1 MLWFLVLCF
10 YGIYLHVYACDSG
23 YACFLGFSLI
33 LIFCFFVLS
42 CFCLYFIFILISSLD
57 ICVLRKEKET
67 KGVDLVGWGSREDLQ
82 RVGGGETLHRICYIK
97 MVPPWNRKKK
107 KKVCPPSSTCFPSVC
122 LTTDFQ
128 ADSKGQHLL
137 FELYLG
143 SLGNWV
149 FR

>member
-1 MLWFLVLCF
+1 MFLWDLS
-10 YGIYLHVYACDSG
+10 ACVRLWLWP
-23 YACFLGFSLI
+23 CIFLGFFIGPYFL
-33 LIFCFFVLS
+33 FVLS
-42 CFCLYFIFILISSLD
+42 CFCLYFIYILISSLD
-57 ICVLRKEKET
+57 NCILRKEKET

-97 MVPPWNRKKK
+97 MVPPRNRK

-128 ADSKGQHLL
+128 ADRKGQHLL

-143 SLGNWV
+143 SLGSWI